1 MADNDDIQREGLDVF
16 PEGESEGDQELH
28 RRLRLADE
36 VKRLLSISE
45 LREAEDKARELFKAI
60 DASDEPVADP
70 LDRCLRRADDVKR
83 LLRNGQLR
91 DAKEK
96 ANELRHEIEFLD

>member
-1 MADNDDIQREGLDVF
+1 MPNDDDIQREGLDVF
-16 PEGESEGDQELH
+16 PDDTPEADQALD

-60 DASDEPVADP
+60 DSSDEPIADP
-70 LDRCLRRADDVKR
+70 LDRCLQRADDVKR

-96 ANELRHEIEFLD
+96 ANELRREIEFLD

>member
-1 MADNDDIQREGLDVF
+1 MSNDDDIQREGLDLF
-16 PEGESEGDQELH
+16 PEEPSEADHALH
-28 RRLRLADE
+28 SRLRLADE

-60 DASDEPVADP
+60 DSSHEPRADP
-70 LDRCLRRADDVKR
+70 LDRCLQRADDVKR

-96 ANELRHEIEFLD
+96 ANELMREIEFLD